1 MVSLS
6 TRLEKLPPPLGAGV
20 TVAPDGDGDTV
31 RLPKT
36 LLVSRGDAL
45 TAPPSGAAV
54 LVLVLLAEAAS
65 PGVLLGVLLPEAA
78 CTAALGEGL
87 GVTRR
92 AQDPAELAVMPAV
105 LQHAQ
110 AAQVPPSC
118 NALAAQQQPPRHSLV
133 PQSKSEL
140 QDSPGE

>member
-36 LLVSRGDAL
+36 LRVSRGDAL

-78 CTAALGEGL
+78 CTAALG
-87 GVTRR
+87 
-92 AQDPAELAVMPAV
+92 
-105 LQHAQ
+105 
-110 AAQVPPSC
+110 
-118 NALAAQQQPPRHSLV
+118 
-133 PQSKSEL
+133 
-140 QDSPGE
+140 